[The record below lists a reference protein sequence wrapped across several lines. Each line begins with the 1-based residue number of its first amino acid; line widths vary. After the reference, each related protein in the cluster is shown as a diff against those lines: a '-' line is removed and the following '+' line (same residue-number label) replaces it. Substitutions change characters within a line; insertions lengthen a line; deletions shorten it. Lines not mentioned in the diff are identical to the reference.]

1 MVRKVLRV
9 IKMSDPEPPPLGHVP
24 QSPPIPP
31 GQPDNRV
38 TNHSWLRTVGSPSS
52 LGRAGARSH
61 YCLILARRMGGWP
74 GMGLIEPQNQKN
86 CKPFYSFSF
95 PKLKSSILFLPMRL
109 MSLTRVVDRVTQDGT
124 VSREDPKEKLET
136 LVPWYGTLHS
146 QTPFAEGFPQLQRL

>member
-1 MVRKVLRV
+1 
-9 IKMSDPEPPPLGHVP
+9 
-24 QSPPIPP
+24 
-31 GQPDNRV
+31 
-38 TNHSWLRTVGSPSS
+38 
-52 LGRAGARSH
+52 
-61 YCLILARRMGGWP
+61 
-74 GMGLIEPQNQKN
+74 MGLIEPQNQKN